1 MARRSIWNG
10 AISFGMVVIPVKLYP
25 ATDSK
30 DISFVNL
37 HSTCENR
44 IRQPRFCSH
53 HETTVESSEIIR
65 AYEYA
70 KDQYIKM
77 ADSDFD
83 DLPVPSRHA
92 IDITQFVDLANVDP
106 IFYDK
111 SYSLEPQEI
120 GVKPFYLLKQ
130 ALESSG
136 RVAIAKISIRQ
147 KENLCLLRPYE
158 QGLMMETMHYP
169 DEVRGMNELNLPE
182 EEAEFTKQE
191 MDMAA
196 TLIDQLTGEFDP
208 GLYRDEYRIALERVI
223 EAKLTGSEP
232 VTATPVSSQGKVGN
246 LMDALRASIESTKS
260 ERSAKK
266 TGSQGKRLRKNRLQ
280 RNLPKPRKRRPKSK
294 LQVGQPLA

>member
-30 DISFVNL
+30 DINFVNL

-44 IRQPRFCSH
+44 IRQPRYCPH
-53 HETTVESSEIIR
+53 HEATVESGEIIR

-83 DLPVPSRHA
+83 DLPVPSRHT
-92 IDITQFVDLANVDP
+92 INITQFVDLASVDP

-130 ALESSG
+130 SLESSG
-136 RVAIAKISIRQ
+136 RVAIAKVSIRQ
-147 KENLCLLRPYE
+147 KENVCLLRPFE
-158 QGLMMETMHYP
+158 QGLMMETMHFP

-208 GLYRDEYRIALERVI
+208 SLYRDEYRVALEQVI
-223 EAKLTGSEP
+223 EAKLTRCWPGAHPSNRNAP
-232 VTATPVSSQGKVGN
+232 
-246 LMDALRASIESTKS
+246 LR
-260 ERSAKK
+260 
-266 TGSQGKRLRKNRLQ
+266 NRWR
-280 RNLPKPRKRRPKSK
+280 RN
-294 LQVGQPLA
+294 Q

>member
-44 IRQPRFCSH
+44 IRQPRYCPH
-53 HETTVESSEIIR
+53 HETPVESSEIIR

-83 DLPVPSRHA
+83 DLPVPSRHT
-92 IDITQFVDLANVDP
+92 INITQFVDLAGVDP

-136 RVAIAKISIRQ
+136 RVAIAKVSIRQ
-147 KENLCLLRPYE
+147 KENVCLLRPFE
-158 QGLMMETMHYP
+158 QGLMMETMHFP

-182 EEAEFTKQE
+182 EEAEFTTQE

-208 GLYRDEYRIALERVI
+208 SLYRDEYRVALEQVI

-232 VTATPVSSQGKVGN
+232 ATATPVSAQGKVGD

-266 TGSQGKRLRKNRLQ
+266 PAAKKSTDKPVGEKPAKAKK
-280 RNLPKPRKRRPKSK
+280 PKAKATK
-294 LQVGQPLA
+294 V

>member
-30 DISFVNL
+30 DINFVNL

-44 IRQPRFCSH
+44 IRQPRYCPH
-53 HETTVESSEIIR
+53 HEATVESGEIIR

-83 DLPVPSRHA
+83 DLPVPSRHT
-92 IDITQFVDLANVDP
+92 INITQFVDLASVDP

-130 ALESSG
+130 SLESSG
-136 RVAIAKISIRQ
+136 RVAIAKVSIRQ
-147 KENLCLLRPYE
+147 KENVCLLRPFE
-158 QGLMMETMHYP
+158 QGLMMETMHFP

-208 GLYRDEYRIALERVI
+208 ALYRDEYRIALERVI

-232 VTATPVSSQGKVGN
+232 VTATPVSSQGKVGD

-266 TGSQGKRLRKNRLQ
+266 PAAKKAAAEKPTAKKPAKRAKA
-280 RNLPKPRKRRPKSK
+280 K
-294 LQVGQPLA
+294 V

>member
-44 IRQPRFCSH
+44 IRQPRFCPH
-53 HETTVESSEIIR
+53 HETQVEASEITR
-65 AYEYA
+65 AYEFA

-83 DLPVPSRHA
+83 DLPVPSRHT
-92 IDITQFVDLANVDP
+92 INITQFVDLENVDP
-106 IFYDK
+106 VFYDT

-136 RVAIAKISIRQ
+136 RVAIAKVSIRQ
-147 KENLCLLRPYE
+147 KENLCLIRPFE

-169 DEVRGMNELNLPE
+169 DEVKGMSELSLPE
-182 EEAEFTKQE
+182 EEAEFTEQE
-191 MDMAA
+191 RDMAA

-208 GLYRDEYRIALERVI
+208 SLYRDEYRIALEQVI
-223 EAKLTGSEP
+223 EAKLSGSEP
-232 VTATPVSSQGKVGN
+232 VTATPVSSQGKVGD

-260 ERSAKK
+260 ERSAKTPEAGK
-266 TGSQGKRLRKNRLQ
+266 PDTGKRAKAEANKRKA
-280 RNLPKPRKRRPKSK
+280 K
-294 LQVGQPLA
+294 V

>member
-30 DISFVNL
+30 DISFVSL

-44 IRQPRFCSH
+44 IRQPRFCPH

-77 ADSDFD
+77 SDSDFD
-83 DLPVPSRHA
+83 DLPVPSRHT
-92 IDITQFVDLANVDP
+92 IKITQFVDLASVDP
-106 IFYDK
+106 VFYDK

-136 RVAIAKISIRQ
+136 RVAIAKVSIRQ
-147 KENLCLLRPYE
+147 KENVCLLRPFE
-158 QGLMMETMHYP
+158 QGLMMETMHFP

-196 TLIDQLTGEFDP
+196 TLIDQLTG
-208 GLYRDEYRIALERVI
+208 ALGVDRGVFAACFGWGVFAACFACCAFRAGI
-223 EAKLTGSEP
+223 DAG
-232 VTATPVSSQGKVGN
+232 ATC
-246 LMDALRASIESTKS
+246 
-260 ERSAKK
+260 SAAVH
-266 TGSQGKRLRKNRLQ
+266 LIH
-280 RNLPKPRKRRPKSK
+280 
-294 LQVGQPLA
+294 VV

>member
-30 DISFVNL
+30 DINFVNL

-44 IRQPRFCSH
+44 VRQPRYCPH
-53 HETTVESSEIIR
+53 CETQVESNEIIR

-70 KDQYIKM
+70 KDQYIKID
-77 ADSDFD
+77 DSDFD
-83 DLPVPSRHA
+83 DLPVPSRHT
-92 IDITQFVDLANVDP
+92 IEIKQFVDLATVDP
-106 IFYDK
+106 VFYDK

-130 ALESSG
+130 VLDSSG
-136 RVAIAKISIRQ
+136 KVAIAKVSIRQ
-147 KENLCLLRPYE
+147 KENLCLIRPFE

-182 EEAEFTKQE
+182 EETEITKQE
-191 MDMAA
+191 IVMATA
-196 TLIDQLTGEFDP
+196 LVDQLTGEFD
-208 GLYRDEYRIALERVI
+208 LSLFRDEYRIALEQVI
-223 EAKLTGSEP
+223 EAKLTGGAP
-232 VTATPVSSQGKVGN
+232 ATATPVSSQGKVGS

-266 TGSQGKRLRKNRLQ
+266 PSAK
-280 RNLPKPRKRRPKSK
+280 KPVAERSEAERPVKAK
-294 LQVGQPLA
+294 AKKAKAKV